1 MNPVIVVAYNATEEA
16 ADGLALGRLL
26 AELQS
31 AELVVAPV
39 FPHTHSGEATER
51 ETQRHSH
58 DEVAATRAE
67 AARLL
72 GDYAFELWPI
82 FGETVADGIQA
93 LAAER
98 GAGLIVFGSAEHG
111 PIGRVLLGSSAEKAV
126 HGAPCAVAIAPHGLR
141 KHPHIAPN
149 VVGVAFDGSPE
160 SIAAL
165 SRGHALARAAGAGLR
180 VVAVEPSVWT
190 HPIHRNSSIAKA
202 LAQHC
207 EALGDAVRVEHRL
220 LHGDPA
226 TELTRESH
234 QLGLLV
240 CGSRGVGP
248 LRRVMLGSVS
258 AAVMRSASCPL
269 IVMPRGALEPDPPAV
284 ATPSPASTHR

>member
-1 MNPVIVVAYNATEEA
+1 MNPIIVVAYNATAEA

-26 AELQS
+26 ADLQS
-31 AELVVAPV
+31 AELCVAPV
-39 FPHTHSGEATER
+39 FPHIHATEVTDR
-51 ETQRHSH
+51 EIQRHSH
-58 DEVAATRAE
+58 TEVAATHAA

-72 GDYAFELWPI
+72 GDDAFEVWPI

-111 PIGRVLLGSSAEKAV
+111 PIGRVLLGSSAEEAV
-126 HGAPCAVAIAPHGLR
+126 HGAPCAVAVAPHGLR

-149 VVGVAFDGSPE
+149 VIGVAFDGSPE
-160 SIAAL
+160 SIVAL
-165 SRGHALARAAGAGLR
+165 DRGHALARVAGAGLR
-180 VVAVEPSVWT
+180 VIAVEPSVWT
-190 HPIHRNSSIAKA
+190 RPIHRNGS
-202 LAQHC
+202 LAETLVQHS
-207 EALGDAVRVEHRL
+207 EALGDEVVVQHHL

-234 QLGLLV
+234 QLGLLL

-269 IVMPRGALEPDPPAV
+269 IVMPRGALEAAPPVA
-284 ATPSPASTHR
+284 ATPSAPATHP

>member
-16 ADGLALGRLL
+16 ADGLTLGRLL
-26 AELQS
+26 AELQRGH
-31 AELVVAPV
+31 LFVAPV
-39 FPHTHSGEATER
+39 FPHIHSSEVTER

-58 DEVAATRAE
+58 EEVAATHAE
-67 AARLL
+67 AARVL
-72 GDYAFELWPI
+72 GDDAFELWPI

-98 GAGLIVFGSAEHG
+98 GADLIVFGSAEHG
-111 PIGRVLLGSSAEKAV
+111 PIGRVLLGSSAEEAV
-126 HGAPCAVAIAPHGLR
+126 HGAPCAVAVAPHGLR

-165 SRGHALARAAGAGLR
+165 NRGHALARAAGAALR
-180 VVAVEPSVWT
+180 VIAVEPSVWT
-190 HPIHRNSSIAKA
+190 RPIHRNGSIAEA
-202 LAQHC
+202 LAHHC
-207 EALGDAVRVEHRL
+207 EALGNEVVVEHRL

-226 TELTRESH
+226 SELTRETH
-234 QLGLLV
+234 QLGMLV

-269 IVMPRGALEPDPPAV
+269 IVVPRGALEPPLPAA
-284 ATPSPASTHR
+284 ATPPSASTHR

>member
-16 ADGLALGRLL
+16 ADGLALGQLL
-26 AELQS
+26 AELQG

-39 FPHTHSGEATER
+39 FPHTPSSEVSDR
-51 ETQRHSH
+51 ETQRQFRRALAETH
-58 DEVAATRAE
+58 AE

-72 GDYAFELWPI
+72 GNDAFELWPV
-82 FGETVADGIQA
+82 FGEQVPAGIQA
-93 LAAER
+93 LATDH
-98 GAGLIVFGSAEHG
+98 GADMIVFGSPEHG
-111 PIGRVLLGSSAEKAV
+111 PIGRVLLGSSAEEVV
-126 HGAPCAVAIAPHGLR
+126 HGAPCAVAVAPHGLH

-160 SIAAL
+160 SVAAL
-165 SRGHALARAAGAGLR
+165 DRGLVLARSAGAALR
-180 VVAVEPSVWT
+180 VIAVEPSVWSRPM
-190 HPIHRNSSIAKA
+190 HGNGSIAEEFA
-202 LAQHC
+202 RHC
-207 EALGDAVRVEHRL
+207 DKLEGDVGVERRF

-226 TELTRESH
+226 TELARESH

-269 IVMPRGALEPDPPAV
+269 IVVPRGTPGVAASAPAR
-284 ATPSPASTHR
+284 AASQTGS